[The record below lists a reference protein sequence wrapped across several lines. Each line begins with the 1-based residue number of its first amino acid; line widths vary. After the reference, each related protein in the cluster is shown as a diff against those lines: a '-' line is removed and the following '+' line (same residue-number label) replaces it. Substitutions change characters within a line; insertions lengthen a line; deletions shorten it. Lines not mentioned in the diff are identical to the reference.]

1 MAIRYQYQP
10 DEIFPAS
17 TIVDED
23 FWQNPV
29 APVLATFYR
38 TLPLADLDEIIVAT
52 IGQPDEDFWVNW
64 VNPVQATFYQ
74 KLPLV
79 PDPEELPAG
88 SLYGQPDE
96 DFWDNWVNP
105 VPTTLYQ
112 KLPLGDVE
120 EIPAGSLYGQP
131 DEDFWNNPV
140 NPVQAT
146 FYQKLPLG
154 DPEEIPAGSL
164 YGQPDEDFWKNPVA
178 PVLATFYRTLPL
190 ADLDEI
196 IVATIGQPDEDFWLP
211 NPQIAFT
218 FTRFTTPDDDF
229 VAPIGIFDEDFWN
242 NPVLPVLPVSF
253 AIVALA
259 DSDIQYIITFD
270 EEFWQN
276 PVVPVLAQFYQKL
289 PLIPDPEEIPAGSL
303 SISIADEDL
312 WNNPVNPVQATFYQ
326 KLPIPNW
333 DVEEIPAG
341 SLYGQPD
348 EDFWKNPVAPVQAT
362 FYQKLQLIPD
372 PEEIPVSA
380 FIADEHFW
388 QNPVNPVPLSLYQKL
403 PLIPDPEELPAGSLY
418 GQPDEDFWVS
428 WVNSVP
434 ATLYQKLPLADLDE
448 IIVATIGQP
457 DEDFWQNP
465 VTPVLAQLYQKLP
478 LIPDPE
484 ELPAGSL
491 YGQPDE
497 DFWVSWVNPIPLTL
511 YQKLPI
517 PNWDVEEIPA
527 GNLISLT
534 INPDEDFWQNSVTP
548 TQATFYQKLPLG
560 DPEEIPAGELIG
572 PLLNPDP
579 PILTTMWRLA
589 SNPLPEARYLH
600 GSLLHNNFVYVA
612 SGQGDLNTPP
622 TTVYTDVKV
631 ARLENAGQDVG
642 QWKIAN
648 SFIGVRQGCGMVGW
662 GNYVAI
668 LGGSN
673 ATASPTRTNTILVG
687 QQNFDG
693 TISSWTTQY
702 MPIQL
707 SQYGLVQ
714 ANNGV
719 YIIGGI
725 NQASNPVTSIYF
737 AILNANGTIEKWHY
751 LSDLPTPAI
760 AQNSVAFTNDF
771 MYVLSG
777 NTLYYARTFDF
788 MIGTWK
794 SQTLNFSRTGQYL
807 LVRDNK
813 LIILGGND
821 GTNTTSS
828 VKIAAIYGDG
838 SVGQFF
844 DAGALLSGAFTATT
858 STILTASQSTA
869 APREGFGLCLSG
881 IQVGIFIPGNKMI
894 LLGGRNSNT
903 VMSDVYVGTL

>member
-29 APVLATFYR
+29 APVIATFYR

-105 VPTTLYQ
+105 VQATFYQ

-229 VAPIGIFDEDFWN
+229 VAPIRIFDEDFWN

-362 FYQKLQLIPD
+362 FYQKLPLIPD

-388 QNPVNPVPLSLYQKL
+388 QNPVNPVPLS
-403 PLIPDPEELPAGSLY
+403 
-418 GQPDEDFWVS
+418 
-428 WVNSVP
+428 
-434 ATLYQKLPLADLDE
+434 
-448 IIVATIGQP
+448 
-457 DEDFWQNP
+457 
-465 VTPVLAQLYQKLP
+465 LYQKLP

-707 SQYGLVQ
+707 SQYGLVK

-751 LSDLPTPAI
+751 LSELPTPAI

-777 NTLYYARTFDF
+777 NTLYYAPTFDF

-838 SVGQFF
+838 RVGQFF
-844 DAGALLSGAFTATT
+844 EAEALLRGAFTATT

>member
-259 DSDIQYIITFD
+259 DSEIQYIITFD

-289 PLIPDPEEIPAGSL
+289 PLIPDPEEIP
-303 SISIADEDL
+303 
-312 WNNPVNPVQATFYQ
+312 
-326 KLPIPNW
+326 
-333 DVEEIPAG
+333 
-341 SLYGQPD
+341 
-348 EDFWKNPVAPVQAT
+348 
-362 FYQKLQLIPD
+362 
-372 PEEIPVSA
+372 VSA

-388 QNPVNPVPLSLYQKL
+388 QNPVNPVPLS
-403 PLIPDPEELPAGSLY
+403 
-418 GQPDEDFWVS
+418 
-428 WVNSVP
+428 
-434 ATLYQKLPLADLDE
+434 
-448 IIVATIGQP
+448 
-457 DEDFWQNP
+457 
-465 VTPVLAQLYQKLP
+465 LYQKLP

-777 NTLYYARTFDF
+777 NTLYYAPTFDF

-828 VKIAAIYGDG
+828 VKLAAIYGDG
-838 SVGQFF
+838 RVGQFF
-844 DAGALLSGAFTATT
+844 EAEALLRGAFTATT